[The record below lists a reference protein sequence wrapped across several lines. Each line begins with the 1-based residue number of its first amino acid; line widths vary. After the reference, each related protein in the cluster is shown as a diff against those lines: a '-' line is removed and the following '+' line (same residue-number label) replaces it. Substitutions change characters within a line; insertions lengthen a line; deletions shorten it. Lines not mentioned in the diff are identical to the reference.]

1 MDDARYH
8 ELRET
13 FAGIVQG
20 GCEASGGP
28 DCDPNECPCDRV
40 VENLIAALDRIDE
53 ERAAKSPV
61 PECPVAAIEK
71 AAGDGF
77 DWLMAQGRVKL
88 GEPPYGVALMRKN
101 DPKAEFAYTG
111 EGKTLAEAI
120 DALRFHVIND
130 LQGVRR

>member
-1 MDDARYH
+1 MQNDRH
-8 ELRET
+8 EELHKL
-13 FAGIVQG
+13 FSGIILG
-20 GCEASGGP
+20 SCEAKGGP
-28 DCDPNECPCDRV
+28 DCDPDECPCDRV
-40 VENLIAALDRIDE
+40 VENLIAALNRIDE
-53 ERAAKSPV
+53 ERATLPPV
-61 PECPVAAIEK
+61 PGCHVAAMEK
-71 AAGDGF
+71 AAGDQF
-77 DWLMAQGRVKL
+77 DWLMAKGRVKL